1 MKALITIVII
11 AVAGV
16 LGFIFLQGGED
27 NQITKETG
35 ELKVGTKIGNLA
47 PDFELVDYN
56 GRKISLGDFRGQPV
70 FLNFWASWCPFC
82 LDEMPLMAD
91 VQEEF
96 GDKFVTIGVNRG
108 ENLETSRDFSD
119 RVGVTGR
126 FILLLDEKDKLFREY
141 GGFAMP
147 YSIFIDADG
156 VIRDIKLG
164 PLMRRELISKLNT
177 IIK

>member
-1 MKALITIVII
+1 MKAFIIVAVI
-11 AVAGV
+11 AAAGI
-16 LGFIFLQGGED
+16 LGFVFLQGGED
-27 NQITKETG
+27 TG
-35 ELKVGTKIGNLA
+35 GLKVGTKIGNLA
-47 PDFELVDYN
+47 PGFELVDYDGKKVSLEDFK
-56 GRKISLGDFRGQPV
+56 GRPI

-82 LDEMPLMAD
+82 LDEMSLMAD

-96 GDKFVTIGVNRG
+96 GDQFVTIGVNRG
-108 ENLETSRDFSD
+108 ENLETSRDLSD
-119 RVGVTGR
+119 RVEVTGR
-126 FILLLDEKDKLFREY
+126 YILLLDEKDELFGEY

-164 PLMRRELISKLNT
+164 PLTRKELISKLNT